1 MDREEVNQMIKEAI
15 DFAMAKH
22 NRNATLISMTL
33 GFVVM
38 AAFIDGLLRIL
49 GIIPPFMDIDVSIVQ
64 KILDKLLDMLEQNFK
79 VIAR

>member
-1 MDREEVNQMIKEAI
+1 MNRQEVDEMIKEAI

-22 NRNATLISMTL
+22 NRNATLISMAL

-38 AAFIDGLLRIL
+38 DAFVDGLLRIL

-64 KILDKLLDMLEQNFK
+64 KIIDKLLDILDQKFK
-79 VIAR
+79 VISS

>member
-22 NRNATLISMTL
+22 NRNATLISMAL
-33 GFVVM
+33 GFVVI

>member
-1 MDREEVNQMIKEAI
+1 MNREEVDEMIKEAI

-22 NRNATLISMTL
+22 NRNATLISMAL

-49 GIIPPFMDIDVSIVQ
+49 GIIPPFMDIDVSIIQ
-64 KILDKLLDMLEQNFK
+64 KITDKLLDILDQKFRVNTL
-79 VIAR
+79 

>member
-22 NRNATLISMTL
+22 NRNATLISMAL